1 MVNRRTVTI
10 RDVAER
16 AGVATSTVS
25 RALSRPGR
33 VSESTRE
40 LVERVA
46 AELDYRPSVHA
57 SALGSRRTGA
67 IALVVADI
75 ANGYYVDVIR
85 GTQLEL
91 GAAGYRLFLVDTEES
106 ADAER
111 AAIAALR
118 GATDGIVIAASRLR
132 DAELRSTAAL
142 HPLVTINR
150 SAEGVATVVVDTAAA
165 AVRALEHVAS
175 LGHRRVA
182 FVGGPAESWS
192 GARRRHTTLEAGR
205 RLGVDIVDVGHFTP
219 TRASGVAAA
228 DAVLLTGAT
237 ACLAYNDAI
246 AIGMLGRLHERGVA
260 VPGDLSVVGCDDV
273 FGADFCSPPLTTIRV
288 PGERAGRAAAATM
301 LAQLRDPD
309 AEAGAPR
316 VLSAELVVRRSTG
329 SVAEAARTA

>member
-1 MVNRRTVTI
+1 MVNRRAVTI

-33 VSESTRE
+33 VSETTRE

-57 SALGSRRTGA
+57 RALGSRRTGS

-91 GAAGYRLFLVDTEES
+91 GAAGHRLFLVDTEES

-118 GATDGIVIAASRLR
+118 GATDGIILAASRLS
-132 DAELRSTAAL
+132 DAELRSIAAL
-142 HPLVTINR
+142 HPLVAINR

-165 AVRALEHVAS
+165 VVRALEHLAS

-182 FVGGPAESWS
+182 FVGGPVGSWS
-192 GARRRHTTLEAGR
+192 SARRRHTTSSAGR
-205 RLGVDIVDVGHFTP
+205 RLGIDVVDVGHFTP
-219 TRASGVAAA
+219 TRASGAAAA

-237 ACLAYNDAI
+237 ACLAFNDAI
-246 AIGMLGRLHERGVA
+246 AIGMLGRLQERGVR
-260 VPGDLSVVGCDDV
+260 VPEDLGIVGCDDV

-301 LAQLRDPD
+301 LVHLRDPQP
-309 AEAGAPR
+309 EAGAPL
-316 VLSAELVVRRSTG
+316 VLGAELIVRRSTG
-329 SVAEAARTA
+329 PVA